1 MEQGDKTGQAST
13 KQVSKIIICNN
24 TLRLIGILIAA
35 YIIYII
41 IYLIY
46 HILVYIYIYVNKLR
60 LLKHTIS
67 HFKRLHCSSGDKKTW
82 TSNSGMNNSSVAYSC
97 SPNTETNITG
107 QGQPVIWVKIP
118 RTSWVACH
126 SKNRVSK
133 TYQTTTTHNKK
144 HNMYKTCNA
153 FIYYFKTFFRYIV
166 SSFLIFI
173 SSVYKIMYIGRIVL
187 SNSLYMFIIMVV
199 PESRSTCTHCPSTR
213 AANATKRQPA

>member
-67 HFKRLHCSSGDKKTW
+67 HFKRLHCSSGDKKT
-82 TSNSGMNNSSVAYSC
+82 
-97 SPNTETNITG
+97 
-107 QGQPVIWVKIP
+107 
-118 RTSWVACH
+118 
-126 SKNRVSK
+126 
-133 TYQTTTTHNKK
+133 
-144 HNMYKTCNA
+144 
-153 FIYYFKTFFRYIV
+153 
-166 SSFLIFI
+166 
-173 SSVYKIMYIGRIVL
+173 
-187 SNSLYMFIIMVV
+187 
-199 PESRSTCTHCPSTR
+199 
-213 AANATKRQPA
+213 